1 MIDIDTFLTYLYVMV
16 DDFCKQHPSC
26 ERHPG
31 PSASLSCSEVVTLAL
46 FGQWCHFSR
55 ERDFS
60 RYARRH
66 LRSAFPGLPDRA
78 QFNRL
83 MRRYAEAVVAC
94 FLDLVKL
101 LDAPQC
107 AYEALD
113 GTAAV
118 PRDAKRRGSGWLPGL
133 ADIGWGTAG
142 AGTRASTCGCRSIPW
157 GDHRLRLRFGQHQ
170 GPAPGRDV
178 LCPASVP
185 RSAPAHGR
193 RPGPRPYVTD
203 KGFAGQARQR
213 DWQDAYGAGV
223 ICAPKPTA
231 SNPGRGPGG
240 GGWAV
245 PLNRRYC
252 QWLPPAAL
260 PSRSRTPPHPL
271 DGFQVRLTAKIAL
284 HNGGK
289 LPNQRLGRAPLA
301 FADLVAW

>member
-1 MIDIDTFLTYLYVMV
+1 MRSFVMIDIDTFLTYLYVMV

-66 LRSAFPGLPDRA
+66 LRSAFPGLLDRA

-133 ADIGWGTAG
+133 ADIGWRNRLGWDEGFDVRLSVNPLG
-142 AGTRASTCGCRSIPW
+142 AITGFGFGSASTKDQPLAETFFALRAYP
-157 GDHRLRLRFGQHQ
+157 DPRLPTVG
-170 GPAPGRDV
+170 
-178 LCPASVP
+178 
-185 RSAPAHGR
+185 APA
-193 RPGPRPYVTD
+193 
-203 KGFAGQARQR
+203 
-213 DWQDAYGAGV
+213 
-223 ICAPKPTA
+223 
-231 SNPGRGPGG
+231 RGP
-240 GGWAV
+240 
-245 PLNRRYC
+245 
-252 QWLPPAAL
+252 
-260 PSRSRTPPHPL
+260 
-271 DGFQVRLTAKIAL
+271 
-284 HNGGK
+284 
-289 LPNQRLGRAPLA
+289 
-301 FADLVAW
+301 